1 MKPRIVILSAFAT
14 PFRSG
19 AEACSEE
26 VPTILRDRYDFTI
39 VTAKLRRDLPRSD
52 RLGNGIAVVRVG
64 MGMKID
70 KWLFPFIAPFAARRL
85 KPDIIH
91 AVLESFAGLALVF
104 CRWICPSAKRILTC
118 QSTNTSLFLRAMH
131 RSADALT
138 VISNVLLERAESLGR
153 EDAVLIPNGM
163 HVARLQEAV
172 GRIPR
177 VAGRVLFVGRLE
189 QMKGIDTLLRAFA
202 ALRIEHIS
210 HLRIVGG
217 GSLCSSLEALA
228 RELGIADR
236 VTFVGFVPVPAIY
249 EEFAAAEIFA
259 GLSRSEALGNV
270 FLEAQAAGCAVVGTR
285 VGGIPD
291 SVTDG
296 ETGLLVPP
304 DDPAAAREALERLI
318 NDAGLREKLSDAGR
332 EHAKKYDWSVIA
344 ERYAEV
350 YESVRKS
357 S

>member
-1 MKPRIVILSAFAT
+1 
-14 PFRSG
+14 
-19 AEACSEE
+19 
-26 VPTILRDRYDFTI
+26 
-39 VTAKLRRDLPRSD
+39 
-52 RLGNGIAVVRVG
+52 
-64 MGMKID
+64 
-70 KWLFPFIAPFAARRL
+70 
-85 KPDIIH
+85 
-91 AVLESFAGLALVF
+91 
-104 CRWICPSAKRILTC
+104 
-118 QSTNTSLFLRAMH
+118 MH